1 MSIESNLAAGQ
12 IAMRVMDR
20 EIFNKLDWM
29 MENFS
34 TTISLK
40 ILDRWALN
48 SPVKLKELEK
58 QGNGGELMNRLEGQ
72 YHLELEAKKTE
83 RYWDLIDSGLSHWE
97 VLEAMGINVNL

>member
-20 EIFNKLDWM
+20 EIFNWLDWM
-29 MENFS
+29 VPQFS
-34 TTISLK
+34 TTTALK

-48 SPVKLKELEK
+48 SPEKLKELEK
-58 QGNGGELMNRLEGQ
+58 PWNRGKLFNRFAGQ
-72 YHLELEAKKTE
+72 VEQELEAKETE

-97 VLEAMGINVNL
+97 ALEAMGINVNL